1 MLVFDFVYACRR
13 FNNWTSI
20 NSKSIQQ
27 AVKEVYRKILEMMRE
42 VLWSHKT
49 FLLSIHFFP
58 SYLICISFFSWCYS
72 LPLLFQSILCLL
84 ALVSSHFLPS
94 CAPHPCLCSH
104 FDNTW
109 CRCQAADTK
118 LSISLSN
125 GVTAGL
131 CWPFNSLR
139 WRQGP
144 WLQHLCDI
152 LSLPPVCS
160 LLADLISGKKLG
172 LTKKD
177 I

>member
-1 MLVFDFVYACRR
+1 MLVFDFVFACRR
-13 FNNWTSI
+13 FSYRTSI
-20 NSKSIQQ
+20 NSRSIQQ
-27 AVKEVYRKILEMMRE
+27 AVKEVYREIVENDEGSVMKSQNILT
-42 VLWSHKT
+42 VHP
-49 FLLSIHFFP
+49 FFS
-58 SYLICISFFSWCYS
+58 SYSICISFFPWCRP
-72 LPLLFQSILCLL
+72 LPLLFQSILRLF

-94 CAPHPCLCSH
+94 CTPHPCLRSH

-144 WLQHLCDI
+144 RLQHLCDI

>member
-1 MLVFDFVYACRR
+1 MYACRR

-27 AVKEVYRKILEMMRE
+27 AVKEIYREIIENDEGSVMKSQNIFT
-42 VLWSHKT
+42 VHPFS
-49 FLLSIHFFP
+49 S
-58 SYLICISFFSWCYS
+58 SYLICISFFPRCYS
-72 LPLLFQSILCLL
+72 LPLLFQSVLCLF
-84 ALVSSHFLPS
+84 ALVCSHFLPS
-94 CAPHPCLCSH
+94 CTPHTCLRSH

-152 LSLPPVCS
+152 LSLLPVCS